1 MNKEIATRWT
11 AALRSGQYEQGRGLL
26 SASGKF
32 CCLGVLCEIAVD
44 DGIITKEEGDDY
56 VDYGPEGDGLVLPSI
71 VMKWAGMWSATGE
84 EEGRLGAS
92 LSELNDMEQRTFDQ
106 IADHIDGSVDML

>member
-11 AALRSGQYEQGRGLL
+11 AALRSGRYEQGRGLL
-26 SASGKF
+26 SANGKF

-71 VMKWAGMWSATGE
+71 VMKWAGMWSGTGARPGTCSALTTLNDE
-84 EEGRLGAS
+84 EEW
-92 LSELNDMEQRTFDQ
+92 TFAQ
-106 IADHIDGSVDML
+106 IADCIDEHVYEL